1 MENISEKKQRI
12 NDLKEYPSEE
22 ERTSVYKNEFKDYKD
37 LKKYINK
44 LEEIYPNFIT
54 LQSAFFEK
62 DLKSNYLMAD
72 KDFNNFRHFEI
83 NEDKEIWKII
93 HPQEA
98 KDLLE
103 QFYFSNKIDEWN
115 LDKIIDKSENQVS
128 NKIMKNWMDV
138 FSNKVDDINNLNYED
153 LKVYT
158 EQKKLD
164 RRFLSEDVRSDHS
177 INVEIEYLNKSL
189 RYLETNVNKEQFEL
203 LETLGKSEF
212 YSKYHDSNKGTLVD
226 YTQLQ
231 KEFQDSSTPRKFINK
246 VLEYT
251 KDINNSKIDLKELLK
266 QDGIN
271 IVDDFSNKKEV
282 IKNQY
287 KNTPKINRDVEKK
300 TFKLKEKPNSKN
312 QEQER

>member
-1 MENISEKKQRI
+1 MDINSEK
-12 NDLKEYPSEE
+12 
-22 ERTSVYKNEFKDYKD
+22 VG
-37 LKKYINK
+37 
-44 LEEIYPNFIT
+44 
-54 LQSAFFEK
+54 
-62 DLKSNYLMAD
+62 
-72 KDFNNFRHFEI
+72 
-83 NEDKEIWKII
+83 
-93 HPQEA
+93 
-98 KDLLE
+98 
-103 QFYFSNKIDEWN
+103 
-115 LDKIIDKSENQVS
+115 
-128 NKIMKNWMDV
+128 
-138 FSNKVDDINNLNYED
+138 DINSLNYED